1 MPASL
6 TRTTLA
12 AAISAGS
19 DTQILLLSGTGVAVG
34 YGLFVD
40 REFMVVTDISR
51 TPFIGVMRGQSGT
64 HATPHVKGA
73 SCFIAPKHYFTTYD
87 RFGAGTYAN
96 ENAQPY
102 INIRNGKVWMVVGGV
117 WIEGNTYG
125 SYTGYGLSP
134 AIWGDCPL
142 AGMLV
147 DPSLGS
153 FDGDDFM
160 SSFPTTAHGYVI
172 SGANGTVAHV
182 AAVPHGEVMLSASAA
197 DNDECY
203 FSSGNNTHGCI
214 KADAVSTWWFETRI
228 KINQIT
234 TSQGVFVG
242 LHEETGNAATNI
254 TDTTQALAVLDYL
267 GFQII
272 AATDIAAIWQSVH
285 ALNGGAHVV
294 VSATAGTATVAFTKL
309 GMKCVAGT
317 VTFYIDGVPLA
328 TTVLSSATNFPLNQ
342 VMQAAWFTKAGT
354 VSVTQTL
361 TIDWWKAAQTRLA
374 N

>member
-242 LHEETGNAATNI
+242 LHEEKGNNAATNI
-254 TDTTQALAVLDYL
+254 TDTTQALPCSIIWDSRSSWHRHRGYPAVRSCAEWRRSCRCERDCRHGHCGLYKTR
-267 GFQII
+267 
-272 AATDIAAIWQSVH
+272 AEVRRR
-285 ALNGGAHVV
+285 NRN
-294 VSATAGTATVAFTKL
+294 VSD
-309 GMKCVAGT
+309 
-317 VTFYIDGVPLA
+317 IDGVPLA

-342 VMQAAWFTKAGT
+342 VMQAPWI
-354 VSVTQTL
+354 S
-361 TIDWWKAAQTRLA
+361 TR
-374 N
+374 